1 MAELKLEPIGIIHT
15 PFKTVAE
22 TPRWGTIT
30 DELGEIEIY
39 PQFEEGLEGIENYSQ
54 IEVIFLF
61 HHSKT
66 RPLKVI
72 PPHDNKERGVFASR
86 APVRPNPIGLTRMEL
101 LKRKGRFL
109 KVKNIDIVDGTPI
122 LDIKPVTD

>member
-1 MAELKLEPIGIIHT
+1 MRLEPIGIIHT
-15 PFKTVAE
+15 PFKNPEE

-30 DELGEIEIY
+30 DELGEIEIF
-39 PQFEEGLEGIENYSQ
+39 PQYEEGLDGLENYSQ

-61 HHSKT
+61 HCSKT

-72 PPHDNKERGVFASR
+72 PPHDNKARGVFASR

-101 LKRKGRFL
+101 IERDGRFL
-109 KVKNIDIVDGTPI
+109 KVKNVDMVDGTPV
-122 LDIKPVTD
+122 LDIKPVSNEKD

>member
-1 MAELKLEPIGIIHT
+1 MKLEPIGIIHT
-15 PFKTVAE
+15 PFKTVEE

-30 DELGEIEIY
+30 DELGEIEVY
-39 PQFEEGLEGIENYSQ
+39 PQYEEGLDGLENYSQ

-61 HHSKT
+61 HHSKA

-101 LKRKGRFL
+101 LERKGRFL
-109 KVKNIDIVDGTPI
+109 KVKNVDMVDGTPI
-122 LDIKPVTD
+122 LDIKPVSNEKD

>member
-1 MAELKLEPIGIIHT
+1 MKLEPIGIIHT

-30 DELGEIEIY
+30 DESGEIEIY